1 MPFDGRLLSGVSVLA
16 AVVEGGSFVKAAE
29 LIGITDSG
37 VSRAIGR
44 LEARLGVRLLDRTTR
59 SVGLTDEG
67 RRFYEE
73 VKPHLNA
80 VEDAAVVA
88 SGAVSAVR
96 GRLKVDID
104 PFFLPLVLAGR
115 LGAFCDLHPELAIEF
130 VTSEQIGDLVSDGI
144 DLAIRFGQP
153 RHATLVSRKLIEAPI
168 LTLASP
174 RYLER
179 HGKPAHPSDL
189 TAHRCLQFLDPY
201 TGRPFEWEF
210 IRDGES
216 IEVPTSGPL
225 TFTDPKALLEECFAG
240 TGIAQVIGWGVGTA
254 LARGRLIDLFPD
266 WHGERFPLFAF
277 HPSRKHPPAKVR
289 AFVDFCVEIAEG
301 LDRGAP
307 RERRLVS
314 PRARNSIPR

>member
-1 MPFDGRLLSGVSVLA
+1 MAFDGRILSGVSVLA

-44 LEARLGVRLLDRTTR
+44 LETRLGVRLLDRTTR
-59 SVGLTDEG
+59 SVSLTDEG

-80 VEDAAVVA
+80 IEDAAIVA
-88 SGAVSAVR
+88 SGAASAVR

-115 LGAFCDLHPELAIEF
+115 LGAFCERYPELAIEF
-130 VTSEQIGDLVSDGI
+130 VSSEHIGDLVSEGV

-153 RHATLVSRKLIEAPI
+153 RLATLVSRKLIEAPI
-168 LTLASP
+168 LTVASP
-174 RYLER
+174 GYIERYGR
-179 HGKPAHPSDL
+179 PDHPSDL
-189 TAHRCLQFLDPY
+189 QRHLCLQFLDPY
-201 TGRPFEWEF
+201 SGRPFDWEF
-210 IRDGES
+210 VRDAET

-225 TFTDPKALLEECFAG
+225 TFTDPKSMLEECIAG
-240 TGIAQVIGWGVGTA
+240 TGIAQVIGWGVGGL
-254 LARGRLIDLFPD
+254 LATGALIDLFPA

-289 AFVDFCVEIAEG
+289 AFVDFCVEVIQQ
-301 LDRGAP
+301 L
-307 RERRLVS
+307 
-314 PRARNSIPR
+314 

>member
-1 MPFDGRLLSGVSVLA
+1 MPFDGRILSGVSVLA

-37 VSRAIGR
+37 VSRAISR
-44 LEARLGVRLLDRTTR
+44 LEARLNVRLLDRTTR
-59 SVGLTDEG
+59 SVTLTDEG

-80 VEDAAVVA
+80 IEDAAAVA
-88 SGAVSAVR
+88 AGAASAVR

-115 LGAFCDLHPELAIEF
+115 LGTFCERYPDLSIEF
-130 VTSEQIGDLVSDGI
+130 VSSERAGDLVSEGI

-153 RHATLVSRKLIEAPI
+153 RHASLVARKLIEAPI
-168 LTLASP
+168 LTVASP

-179 HGKPAHPSDL
+179 YGKPAHPSEL
-189 TAHRCLQFLDPY
+189 TRHRCLQFLNLH
-201 TGRPFEWEF
+201 TGLPFEWAF
-210 IRDGES
+210 IRDEES
-216 IEVPTSGPL
+216 IEVPTTGPL
-225 TFTDPKALLEECFAG
+225 TFTDPKALWQECIAG
-240 TGIAQVIGWGVGTA
+240 TGIAQIIGWGVGPL
-254 LARGRLIDLFPD
+254 LAEGVLIDLFPD

-289 AFVDFCVEIAEG
+289 AFVDFCVELAMD
-301 LDRGAP
+301 L
-307 RERRLVS
+307 
-314 PRARNSIPR
+314 